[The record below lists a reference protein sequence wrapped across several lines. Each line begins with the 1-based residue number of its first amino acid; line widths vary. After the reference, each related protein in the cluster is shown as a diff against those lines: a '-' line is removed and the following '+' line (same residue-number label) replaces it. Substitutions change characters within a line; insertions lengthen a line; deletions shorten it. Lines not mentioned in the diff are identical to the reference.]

1 MRAEVVDRRGRSWCN
16 LLETALRLV
25 RDGEKTKR
33 SRRWTFCVCSGT
45 LLAPA
50 GWGGRRNLELGV
62 WRQDL
67 TVQQSRTQTS
77 RREFIITE

>member
-1 MRAEVVDRRGRSWCN
+1 MDRRGRSWWN

-33 SRRWTFCVCSGT
+33 SRRWTFLCSGT

-50 GWGGRRNLELGV
+50 VWTGRRNLELGV
-62 WRQDL
+62 QGQDV

-77 RREFIITE
+77 RREFILTE